1 MLASEATAGSAD
13 SWSHSLGATVLGL
26 RQLGLSGWQSQEC
39 AAVENELQA
48 WQAAG
53 LPKGGG
59 GWERGWGWGH
69 TQGGVVRPSY
79 SHLLSLSLS
88 FC

>member
-1 MLASEATAGSAD
+1 MNAVEAAGGAGMLASEATAGSAD

-59 GWERGWGWGH
+59 GLGEMRRMGD
-69 TQGGVVRPSY
+69 GG
-79 SHLLSLSLS
+79 
-88 FC
+88 